1 MNERR
6 REQRLPWVT
15 MDARVKVRKGLIGSA
30 WVDVEVVDY
39 NRLGIGVVSGEE
51 ILKAESRIQV
61 SLRLNTEVGEIT
73 VDQVAAIVRHAQTDE
88 HGYFFGLEFE
98 KDLSENVGETLE
110 RIEGILNRH
119 QDLTAKVQ

>member
-6 REQRLPWVT
+6 REQRLPWMS

-30 WVDVEVVDY
+30 WVDVDVVDY
-39 NRLGIGVVSGEE
+39 NRLGIGVISGED
-51 ILKAESRIQV
+51 ILKPHSRVQV

-73 VDQVAAIVRHAQTDE
+73 VDQVTASVRHAQTDE

-98 KDLSENVGETLE
+98 KDLSQAVGETLE

-119 QDLTAKVQ
+119 QDLAARVQ

>member
-6 REQRLPWVT
+6 REQRLPWVS
-15 MDARVKVRKGLIGSA
+15 MDARIKVRKGLIGSA

-39 NRLGIGVVSGEE
+39 NRLGIG
-51 ILKAESRIQV
+51 IIAADDLLKPDSKVQV

-73 VDQVAAIVRHAQTDE
+73 VDQVAASVRHSQTDE

-98 KDLSENVGETLE
+98 KDPSESVRESLQ

-119 QDLTAKVQ
+119 QGLAEKVQ

>member
-6 REQRLPWVT
+6 REQRLPWVS
-15 MDARVKVRKGLIGSA
+15 MDARIKVRKGLIGSA

-39 NRLGIGVVSGEE
+39 NRLGIG
-51 ILKAESRIQV
+51 IIAADDLLKPDSKVQV

-73 VDQVAAIVRHAQTDE
+73 VDQVTASVRHSQTDE

-98 KDLSENVGETLE
+98 KNPSEGVRESLQ

-119 QDLTAKVQ
+119 QGLAEKVQ

>member
-6 REQRLPWVT
+6 REQRLPWVS

-30 WVDVEVVDY
+30 WVDVDVVDY
-39 NRLGIGVVSGEE
+39 NRLGIGVVSGES
-51 ILKAESRIQV
+51 ILKPESRVQI

-73 VDQVAAIVRHAQTDE
+73 VDQVSAIVRHSQTDE

-98 KDLSENVGETLE
+98 KDLSQSVSERLE

-119 QDLTAKVQ
+119 QDLSAKVQ

>member
-6 REQRLPWVT
+6 REQRLPWVS
-15 MDARVKVRKGLIGSA
+15 MDARIKVRKGMIGSE

-39 NRLGIGVVSGEE
+39 NRLGVGI
-51 ILKAESRIQV
+51 IAADDLLKPDSRVQV

-73 VDQVAAIVRHAQTDE
+73 VDQVAASVRHAQTDE

-98 KDLSENVGETLE
+98 KEPPQGVRESLE

-119 QDLTAKVQ
+119 QGLAEKVQ

>member
-6 REQRLPWVT
+6 REQRLPWVS
-15 MDARVKVRKGLIGSA
+15 MDARIKVRKGLIGSA

-39 NRLGIGVVSGEE
+39 NRLGIG
-51 ILKAESRIQV
+51 IIAADDLLKPDSKVQV

-73 VDQVAAIVRHAQTDE
+73 VDQVAASVRHSQTDE

-98 KDLSENVGETLE
+98 KAPAEGVRESLQ

-119 QDLTAKVQ
+119 QGLAEKVQ

>member
-6 REQRLPWVT
+6 REQRLPWVS
-15 MDARVKVRKGLIGSA
+15 MDARIKVRKGLIGSA

-39 NRLGIGVVSGEE
+39 NRLGIGIIVADEL
-51 ILKAESRIQV
+51 LKPDSRVQV

-73 VDQVAAIVRHAQTDE
+73 VDQVAASVRHSQTDE
-88 HGYFFGLEFE
+88 HGHFFGLEFE
-98 KDLSENVGETLE
+98 KEPSQGVQESLQ

-119 QDLTAKVQ
+119 QGLAEKVQ

>member
-6 REQRLPWVT
+6 REQRLPWVS

-39 NRLGIGVVSGEE
+39 NRLGIGVIAGED
-51 ILKAESRIQV
+51 ILRPDSRVQV

-73 VDQVAAIVRHAQTDE
+73 VDQVSASVRHAQTDE

-98 KDLSENVGETLE
+98 KDLPQNASETLE

>member
-6 REQRLPWVT
+6 REQRLPWVS
-15 MDARVKVRKGLIGSA
+15 MDARIKVRKGLIGSE

-39 NRLGIGVVSGEE
+39 NRLGVGI
-51 ILKAESRIQV
+51 IAADDLLKPDSRVQV

-73 VDQVAAIVRHAQTDE
+73 VDQVAASVRHAQTDE

-98 KDLSENVGETLE
+98 KEPPQGVRESLE

-119 QDLTAKVQ
+119 QGLAEKVQ

>member
-6 REQRLPWVT
+6 REQRLPWVS
-15 MDARVKVRKGLIGSA
+15 MDARIKVRKGLIGSA

-39 NRLGIGVVSGEE
+39 NRLGIGIIAAEDL
-51 ILKAESRIQV
+51 LKPDSRVQV

-73 VDQVAAIVRHAQTDE
+73 VDQVAATVRHCQTDE

-98 KDLSENVGETLE
+98 KEPSEGVRESLQ

-119 QDLTAKVQ
+119 QGLAEKVQ